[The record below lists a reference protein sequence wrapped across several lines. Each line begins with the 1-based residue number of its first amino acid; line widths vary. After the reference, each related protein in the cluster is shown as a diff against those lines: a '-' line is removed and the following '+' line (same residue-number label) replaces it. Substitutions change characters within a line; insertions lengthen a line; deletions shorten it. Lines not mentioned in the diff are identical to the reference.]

1 MILKSDGKSVGKL
14 ICCFKNDN
22 NVVNFD
28 PSTRMSQNHRVVIFY
43 DTEDWCKIWRK
54 TDLWFGKWHEEFAK
68 FSPEHLKVLKL
79 ELWWDPFVQR
89 RKCMS
94 LKSTEELC
102 VMTLNNDAKFLREID
117 FSFQNWHEEF
127 DKFWPEHSKMSNIFT
142 LMGSFWPGYTM
153 PELKKYRGVI
163 FQNTEKWCKIW
174 RKTDLWF
181 RKWQGIWQIF
191 TRTLK
196 GPIIGSLMGFFYPK

>member
-1 MILKSDGKSVGKL
+1 MICPFCAKYRTFDLKKYRRIIFHEIEKS
-14 ICCFKNDN
+14 
-22 NVVNFD
+22 
-28 PSTRMSQNHRVVIFY
+28 
-43 DTEDWCKIWRK
+43 WKIWRK

-142 LMGSFWPGYTM
+142 LMGSFW
-153 PELKKYRGVI
+153 GVI

-181 RKWQGIWQIF
+181 WNDKEFGKFSPEHLKVPKLGVWWDSFIQSRKCM
-191 TRTLK
+191 
-196 GPIIGSLMGFFYPK
+196 S